1 VGGNQH
7 IAFPIAMVNAAIADS
22 LNHMCDQMDAGK
34 NVDQVIR
41 ETILE
46 NQGALFSGDGYS
58 SELYEFAEKNKLFHL
73 KSSPD
78 SYLALTSDKNIKLF
92 GELGIFNEREVHA
105 RRNVLLE
112 AFATDIW
119 IEVRTL
125 LNMLQTRIL
134 PIAMEDVRVDAE
146 SGFTSKLL
154 SEKKNL
160 VQLLLDQTD
169 TLSEAFGSFPEDTED
184 SAAYSQ
190 EILKPLMVSTRE
202 TADKLESMV
211 DNRLWPLPTY
221 SEMLHGHQ

>member
-1 VGGNQH
+1 
-7 IAFPIAMVNAAIADS
+7 MT
-22 LNHMCDQMDAGK
+22 LRK
-34 NVDQVIR
+34 
-41 ETILE
+41 
-46 NQGALFSGDGYS
+46 
-58 SELYEFAEKNKLFHL
+58 KNKLFHL

-78 SYLALTSDKNIKLF
+78 SYQALTSDKNIKLF

-146 SGFTSKLL
+146 SGFASKLL
-154 SEKKNL
+154 NEKRNL
-160 VQLLLDQTD
+160 VQALLDQTD
-169 TLSEAFGSFPEDTED
+169 KLSEAFDDFPEDTED
-184 SAAYSQ
+184 SASYSQ
-190 EILKPLMVSTRE
+190 EILKPLMVSARE
-202 TADKLESMV
+202 TADKLEGMV